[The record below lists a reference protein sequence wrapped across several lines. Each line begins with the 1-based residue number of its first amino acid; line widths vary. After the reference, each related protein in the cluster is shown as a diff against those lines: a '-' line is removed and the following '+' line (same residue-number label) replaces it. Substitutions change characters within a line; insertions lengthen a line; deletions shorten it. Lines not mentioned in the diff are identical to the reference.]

1 MVWGMCKEM
10 LDTPHMI
17 TQLGID
23 HYERLID
30 LDANQAHE
38 IQKLQTAMAEQEAAK
53 QWVIGLVAR
62 GKIGEGDADAELD
75 SINAETNHWLQHAP
89 FVSIDRIEVRSDH
102 AS

>member
-1 MVWGMCKEM
+1 M
-10 LDTPHMI
+10 LDISDMN

-23 HYERLID
+23 HYERLVD
-30 LDANQAHE
+30 MDANRAHE
-38 IQKLQTAMAEQEAAK
+38 LQNLQWAMAEQEAAK

-75 SINAETNHWLQHAP
+75 SFNAETNHWLGQAP